1 MPTVSNTASTTLF
14 EIDQPDQFGQFI
26 LNNPLEILRNLQAL
40 TKQGGFVSVY
50 FDRGENFF
58 LSTVLAVDEN
68 RRSLVIDAPRQE
80 EVLQQALQAGVA
92 TLCANLDR
100 IKIQF
105 HLPRLLP
112 ETWEERK
119 ALISLLPEKMLR
131 LQRREFFR
139 IQTPLLTP
147 LRCRLIR
154 QHSDGRSEVF
164 DFPLHDI
171 SGGGVC
177 LIAPIEM
184 AEKFSLGELFADCRL
199 DIPGESVLSVNLRVR
214 ELAQLEM
221 HDGQPQLRLGCE
233 FFNLPGTRLSLIERY
248 ITRQERSSKA
258 RLSGLT

>member
-68 RRSLVIDAPRQE
+68 RRSIVIDAPRQE

-100 IKIQF
+100 IKIQC
-105 HLPRLLP
+105 HLQRLLP

-119 ALISLLPEKMLR
+119 ALVSLLPEKMLR

-139 IQTPLLTP
+139 IQTPLLNP

-154 QHSDGRSEVF
+154 QHGDGRSEVF

-258 RLSGLT
+258 RLSGLA